1 MQYFIE
7 HQLLDSSKYHGKM
20 MNQGKKTE
28 TAATGEFQYA
38 ES

>member
-1 MQYFIE
+1 
-7 HQLLDSSKYHGKM
+7 

-38 ES
+38 ESWFHSTKPGKRLFQGAGSAA